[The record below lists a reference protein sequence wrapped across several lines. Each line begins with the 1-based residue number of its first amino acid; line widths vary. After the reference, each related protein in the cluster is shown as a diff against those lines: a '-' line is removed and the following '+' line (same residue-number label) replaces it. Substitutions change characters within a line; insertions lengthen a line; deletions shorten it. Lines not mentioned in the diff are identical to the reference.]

1 MLETDRLLL
10 RPFTLADAPRV
21 FELASVPNVAAT
33 SLNIPHP
40 YPEPLA
46 ADWIAGQPAGA
57 KTGMHIFA
65 ITLKADALLLGGIS
79 LGITHRH
86 HRAELGYWL
95 GLPYWNQGYATEAVR
110 RMIAW
115 GFTEHK
121 LNRIFAQHFACN
133 PASGRVM
140 QKAGMTFEGVLRDC
154 IQKDGVYHDTPMYS
168 ILRVE
173 FQNHPV

>member
-1 MLETDRLLL
+1 MLETERLLL

-21 FELASVPNVAAT
+21 FELACVPEVAAT
-33 SLNIPHP
+33 ALNIPHP

-46 ADWIAGQPAGA
+46 AEWIAKHPSEA
-57 KTGMHIFA
+57 KKGMHVFA
-65 ITLKADALLLGGIS
+65 LTRKPDGLLIGGIS

-110 RMIAW
+110 RLIAW

-121 LNRIFAQHFACN
+121 LNRIFAQHFAGN

-140 QKAGMTFEGVLRDC
+140 QKAGMTLEGVLRDC
-154 IQKDGVYHDTPMYS
+154 IQKDDVYHDTPMYS
-168 ILRVE
+168 ILRAE
-173 FQNHPV
+173 FQNPTE